1 MQINEYYEN
10 LIFENGRKINYSRII
25 SADFTDLIHWH
36 PFVELLLCL
45 ENGNEVTINFN
56 HYKVG
61 INDLIILYPGDLHSI
76 HNVSADSFLI
86 VQFPLSLLSNIMET
100 DSMLPTLSQCPVLK
114 YNPKNAEYDKLILI
128 FKNIFESNPQPAER
142 PFQEIPTYIKLLHFF
157 YLYGQIM
164 LQSIPNE
171 VESHNIAQYKSAKL
185 MAEACL
191 YISQNCSDALTLEG
205 VAHHIGISKSYFSH
219 LFKDYTKMTFVD
231 FLTRERIKKSESLFL
246 GSRKK
251 IIDIAFECGFTSM
264 SSFNRA
270 FKKIKGLSP
279 TEFRESLIENAN

>member
-10 LIFENGRKINYSRII
+10 LVFENGRKINYSPKIN
-25 SADFTDLIHWH
+25 ADFTDLTHWH

-56 HYKVG
+56 HYKLDV
-61 INDLIILYPGDLHSI
+61 NDLVILYPGDLHSI
-76 HNVSADSFLI
+76 RNVSEDSFLI
-86 VQFPLSLLSNIMET
+86 IQFPLSLLSIITEIDNL
-100 DSMLPTLSQCPVLK
+100 LPALSKYPVLK
-114 YNPKNAEYDKLILI
+114 YDSKNIEHDRLILI
-128 FKNIFESNPQPAER
+128 LKSIFEPDNMNTDR
-142 PFQEIPTYIKLLHFF
+142 PFPEIPTYTKLLHFF
-157 YLYGQIM
+157 YIYVQMILRNMPHEIG
-164 LQSIPNE
+164 
-171 VESHNIAQYKSAKL
+171 SHDIAQYKSAKL
-185 MAEACL
+185 MTEACL
-191 YISQNCSDALTLEG
+191 YISQNCSDPLTLEG
-205 VAHHIGISKSYFSH
+205 VAHQIGISKSYFSH

-279 TEFRESLIENAN
+279 TEFREILIENAN